1 MLMLFFAANG
11 HHTMLRIMMT
21 SGEVVGFGQ
30 VSLGTAV
37 ASKLLE
43 IFAQCAVLAVKLCMP
58 VLAAE
63 LIGQLG
69 MGVLMKVIPQIN
81 VFAINIEL
89 KVMIGLTMVY
99 LLMLPFGDFLLEVET
114 TMLNS
119 LSQVLAAAA

>member
-1 MLMLFFAANG
+1 
-11 HHTMLRIMMT
+11 MLRIMMT

-37 ASKLLE
+37 MSKLLE
-43 IFAQCAVLAVKLCMP
+43 IFAQCAVLAVKFCMP

-63 LIGQLG
+63 LVGQLG

-89 KVMIGLTMVY
+89 KVMIGLSMIY
-99 LLMLPFGDFLLEVET
+99 LLMLPFGDFLLEAEM
-114 TMLNS
+114 TMLDS